1 MKKLLTINLLLCAL
15 LGSALVFAQSQSTP
29 TEDGC
34 RRFRTPVRQ
43 APDDLDKSM
52 VIKDNGGQTL
62 AKGKVIDPCRNASL
76 PVRGKVKVLGEFQY
90 RPTVEEFLKT
100 TPSPTPKLKTPAEI
114 LRDNSKPKSNPK

>member
-15 LGSALVFAQSQSTP
+15 LGGALVFAQSQSTP

-34 RRFRTPVRQ
+34 RRFKTPVRQ

-62 AKGKVIDPCRNASL
+62 AKGRVIDPCRNASL
-76 PVRGKVKVLGEFQY
+76 PVVRVKPPLIKPFQLQ
-90 RPTVEEFLKT
+90 PAAPKIPLVM
-100 TPSPTPKLKTPAEI
+100 PSPAPKLKTPSEV
-114 LRDNSKPKSNPK
+114 LRDTLKPKQP